1 MVTDLDGLGD
11 GDDMQ
16 EEGPS
21 QELALMLGDMGMEEL
36 K

>member
-1 MVTDLDGLGD
+1 MVADLDGLGD

-21 QELALMLGDMGMEEL
+21 QQLALMLGGMGM
-36 K
+36 